1 MDINEMIE
9 TYRISL
15 ITEGSDKGNIK
26 IWDSNKVI
34 KDNALEML
42 RSNKPEIIAE
52 LQRRFNATAERNAKI
67 EAIEGLEE
75 IRAAQAA
82 WDKYHDDFDRRMS
95 DENLS
100 SFGISPPK
108 DDVAAT
114 KAKYPRAAAYLRA
127 ESYSYASNYAKSD
140 AGHKALERIING
152 EEYTTALADMEK
164 EWSDHCQEHLFD

>member
-1 MDINEMIE
+1 MNINEMIE

-67 EAIEGLEE
+67 EAIEGLKE
-75 IRAAQAA
+75 IMTAQAA
-82 WDKYHDDFDRRMS
+82 WENYRDEIDRRMS

-100 SFGISPPK
+100 SIGIASPK
-108 DDVAAT
+108 DNLAALT
-114 KAKYPRAAAYLRA
+114 ARYPRAAAYITA
-127 ESYSYASNYAKSD
+127 ESYQNASNDVKAS
-140 AGHKALERIING
+140 AGRNALERIVNG
-152 EEYTTALADMEK
+152 EDYTEALADMETVWK
-164 EWSDHCQEHLFD
+164 KHCDENIN